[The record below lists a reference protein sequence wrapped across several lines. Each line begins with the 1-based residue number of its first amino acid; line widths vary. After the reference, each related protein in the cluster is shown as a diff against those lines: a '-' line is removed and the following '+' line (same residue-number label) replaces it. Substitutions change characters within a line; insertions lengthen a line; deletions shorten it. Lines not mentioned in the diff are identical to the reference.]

1 MSICNL
7 QWKQC
12 TDLDIKI
19 RSRSNE
25 KKNQNTKNSLRW
37 YGIKFT
43 FIKIMT
49 YKIVNDVRNLFNV
62 IIIKWIH
69 VKFSI
74 DLVNTDV
81 YVHT

>member
-1 MSICNL
+1 
-7 QWKQC
+7 
-12 TDLDIKI
+12 
-19 RSRSNE
+19 
-25 KKNQNTKNSLRW
+25 
-37 YGIKFT
+37 
-43 FIKIMT
+43 MT